1 MFNLA
6 SRENRSCQY
15 HAPLASLNEND
26 FAQKLDKDSNAVAS
40 NCQMHAISHI
50 ANFEYGAAA
59 TGTCRFDFPR
69 SRVDSTA
76 VTEHEGIEIYQ
87 NNVWVNLWSPA
98 FASLI
103 RSNHDIKF
111 YPLQCQSVSVGPVH
125 H

>member
-1 MFNLA
+1 MVKYIDHIIKCSILPVERTGPVNT
-6 SRENRSCQY
+6 N
-15 HAPLASLNEND
+15 APLASLNEND

-40 NCQMHAISHI
+40 NCQMRAISHI

-69 SRVDSTA
+69 SRVGSTA

-98 FASLI
+98 FCIA
-103 RSNHDIKF
+103 D
-111 YPLQCQSVSVGPVH
+111 SVKS
-125 H
+125 